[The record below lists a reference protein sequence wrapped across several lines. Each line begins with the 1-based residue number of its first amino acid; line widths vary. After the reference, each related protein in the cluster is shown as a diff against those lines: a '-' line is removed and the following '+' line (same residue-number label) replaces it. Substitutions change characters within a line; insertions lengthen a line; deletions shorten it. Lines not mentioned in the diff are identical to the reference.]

1 MEDTVDLTQV
11 SKEDLKIELARR
23 EEQERQQIITDRRVR
38 FDALIRNR
46 AALLDLIPHSR
57 SSCSDDNVA
66 NGLYTA
72 SYGPRCVRCGLLEMD
87 EYSYERHDFDLQL
100 NIIEVELAK

>member
-46 AALLDLIPHSR
+46 AALLDLIPHSS
-57 SSCSDDNVA
+57 SSC
-66 NGLYTA
+66 
-72 SYGPRCVRCGLLEMD
+72 
-87 EYSYERHDFDLQL
+87 
-100 NIIEVELAK
+100 